1 MQQKF
6 YTLKQ
11 VSEITGIKQRT
22 LRSWLSMGKLKAIKY
37 PNQRRWFVSD
47 EEIKRLTAG
56 TEG

>member
-1 MQQKF
+1 MQKF

-22 LRSWLSMGKLKAIKY
+22 LRSWLSAGKLKAIKY
-37 PNQRRWFVSD
+37 PNQRRWFVSA
-47 EEIKRLTAG
+47 EEIKRLTTG